1 MRNESSVSLEVV
13 TDDQVTEGDVTI
25 NIVSGPENSAV
36 CVNDQTGRGIVG
48 PGTLPPTQPIIPLV
62 CIKLDQKTSMQ
73 VTRGADYCATKV
85 RFFTTTDCTG
95 PATNVEGVRI
105 PGLIYSGD
113 PGGNVRCGEILR
125 QTQKSPTRFTYE
137 SGGVL
142 YEFCYDNETGNVL
155 DCGSF

>member
-1 MRNESSVSLEVV
+1 MAAFSASPIPPVRNESSVSLEVV
-13 TDDQVTEGDVTI
+13 TDYQVTEGDVTI
-25 NIVSGPENSAV
+25 NIVSGPGNSAV

-73 VTRGADYCATKV
+73 VTRGGRLLCDQGKV
-85 RFFTTTDCTG
+85 LYNYRLHRLGHECLR
-95 PATNVEGVRI
+95 GVRI

-125 QTQKSPTRFTYE
+125 QTQKEPNTIY
-137 SGGVL
+137 V
-142 YEFCYDNETGNVL
+142 
-155 DCGSF
+155 